1 MAAEVGARINF
12 LNRDSE
18 GRIFRMINGSR
29 ESRPAGLL
37 QASRQR
43 TKQRQQTDFTQQDAC
58 CRFRF
63 SEPEIHQSRAAILKC
78 AYCVDSYLW

>member
-1 MAAEVGARINF
+1 MG
-12 LNRDSE
+12 
-18 GRIFRMINGSR
+18 
-29 ESRPAGLL
+29 
-37 QASRQR
+37 
-43 TKQRQQTDFTQQDAC
+43 TDNPDPQAC